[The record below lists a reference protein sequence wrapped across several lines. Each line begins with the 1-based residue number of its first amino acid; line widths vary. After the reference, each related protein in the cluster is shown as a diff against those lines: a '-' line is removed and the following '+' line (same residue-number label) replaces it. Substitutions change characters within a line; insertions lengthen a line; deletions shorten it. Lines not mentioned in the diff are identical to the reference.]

1 MKIWILF
8 HGNTGA
14 DHPELAECLRLRE
27 EAEKQGATLD
37 IMGVDDF
44 DLVIDSTNEWRAIYK
59 DEYIEAPDLII
70 PRTGAETTYN
80 AFSVMRFY
88 EGLGIPTINSWSSIE
103 SVADKLHSHQILASR
118 GFPVPR
124 TILGKFPPNLDLIEE
139 KLGFPVIIKTLRG
152 TRGGGVFLCETRD
165 QFKDLTD
172 LLADTNSRAKVLF
185 QEYIKGSHGRD
196 LRTFVVGDRV
206 VACMERRS
214 TDGSFKSNISRGGL
228 GQPHPITPAIA
239 DLSLRVARALDLEVA
254 GIDLLFDGQTFSV
267 CEANSAPG
275 FCGEDGLESVCRANV
290 ARDIISYG
298 MSKVQQGTKSGFWRR
313 LAIKRDVR

>member
-1 MKIWILF
+1 MKIWVLF
-8 HGNTGA
+8 HGTAEN
-14 DHPELAECLRLRE
+14 DHPELAECLRLKE
-27 EAEKQGATLD
+27 EAEKLGATLE

-59 DEYIEAPDLII
+59 DQYIDAPDLII
-70 PRTGAETTYN
+70 PRTGAETNYN

-88 EGLGIPTINSWSSIE
+88 EGLGVPTINSWSSIE
-103 SVADKLHSHQILASR
+103 SVADKLHTHQILANK

-152 TRGGGVFLCETRD
+152 TRGGGVFLSESKD

-196 LRTFVVGDRV
+196 LRTFIVGDKV

-214 TDGSFKSNISRGGL
+214 SDGSFKSNISRGGN
-228 GQPHPITPAIA
+228 GTIHPITPIIA

-254 GIDLLFDGQTFSV
+254 GIDLLIDGENFSI

-275 FCGEDGLESVCRANV
+275 FCGESGLEEVCQVNV
-290 ARDIISYG
+290 ARDIITYG
-298 MSKVQQGTKSGFWRR
+298 MNKARQKGKAGFWSR
-313 LAIKRDVR
+313 LHRLKGVS

>member
-8 HGNTGA
+8 HGNTDA
-14 DHPELAECLRLRE
+14 DHPELAECLRLKE
-27 EAEKQGATLD
+27 EAEKQGASLD

-44 DLVIDSTNEWRAIYK
+44 DLVIDSTNEWRAIYR
-59 DEYIEAPDLII
+59 DEYIDAPDLII

-88 EGLGIPTINSWSSIE
+88 EGLNVPSINSWNSIE
-103 SVADKLHSHQILASR
+103 SVADKLHTHQILANH

-124 TILGKFPPNLDLIEE
+124 TILGKFPPNLNLIEE
-139 KLGFPVIIKTLRG
+139 KLGFPVIVKTLRG
-152 TRGGGVFLCETRD
+152 TRGGGVFMAETKD

-214 TDGSFKSNISRGGL
+214 SDGGFKSNISRGGQ
-228 GQPHPITPAIA
+228 GYPHPITPAIE
-239 DLSLRVARALDLEVA
+239 DLSLRVARALNLEVA
-254 GIDLLFDGQTFSV
+254 GIDLLIDGQNFSV

-275 FCGEDGLESVCRANV
+275 FCGDDGLESVCQANV
-290 ARDIISYG
+290 ARDIIAYG
-298 MSKVQQGTKSGFWRR
+298 LGKAQRKAKPGFWQKLHLPKGR
-313 LAIKRDVR
+313 I